1 LLTHEV
7 VGPLSLAATS
17 REGDVV
23 DAVVKWSEDFIEQFE
38 PTGDILRLVREY
50 YFPFS
55 PEMLRAVGMPRR

>member
-23 DAVVKWSEDFIEQFE
+23 DAVVKWSEDFIEQF
-38 PTGDILRLVREY
+38 
-50 YFPFS
+50 
-55 PEMLRAVGMPRR
+55 